1 MNFAGQKFSVLTPII
16 YCGPDFLLLGL
27 RQEMIDIPDF
37 RHRAE
42 RRLEPEPGSQPSCGS
57 LEKSVNI
64 ELRLSGGQMSQS
76 NLLSWPSFSVL
87 TRCNAGYGLR
97 EWGMRSHHS
106 LPFLSSLV
114 KADWSLNSEHNAS
127 LGQHH
132 AQTRPRIGCWLGCS
146 HSHWLDSRVIRSIVL
161 NLFNLAVF
169 IPYQR

>member
-132 AQTRPRIGCWLGCS
+132 AQTSPRIGCWLGSS

>member
-76 NLLSWPSFSVL
+76 NL
-87 TRCNAGYGLR
+87 
-97 EWGMRSHHS
+97 
-106 LPFLSSLV
+106 
-114 KADWSLNSEHNAS
+114 
-127 LGQHH
+127 
-132 AQTRPRIGCWLGCS
+132 
-146 HSHWLDSRVIRSIVL
+146 
-161 NLFNLAVF
+161 
-169 IPYQR
+169 